1 MIWLVTPSF
10 DTPERVVRA
19 FLDASVANRS
29 TSSYLDK
36 HAKGAEQ
43 VTGYEVARYQI
54 AGVSD
59 DVVSATIYFRGAPT
73 SYHLLN
79 GIPVRDGGTSIDMPE
94 TLRFRVSHGK
104 IVEVFWST
112 RNPFFGIE
120 HPTRMN
126 LKDVL
131 PYVGTSHLRDRV
143 QEAAGEHADEL
154 PLEICCL
161 HGGWP
166 EPDRLIVGDIPQ
178 PQVDSGEIHVSI
190 PVQFDES
197 VATSCADIA
206 FPEHVSREIP
216 VRIDRV
222 TGDVQFPSWHDNW
235 LHVFV
240 S

>member
-1 MIWLVTPSF
+1 MIWLVIPSF

-104 IVEVFWST
+104 IVEVF
-112 RNPFFGIE
+112 
-120 HPTRMN
+120 
-126 LKDVL
+126 
-131 PYVGTSHLRDRV
+131 
-143 QEAAGEHADEL
+143 
-154 PLEICCL
+154 
-161 HGGWP
+161 
-166 EPDRLIVGDIPQ
+166 
-178 PQVDSGEIHVSI
+178 
-190 PVQFDES
+190 
-197 VATSCADIA
+197 
-206 FPEHVSREIP
+206 
-216 VRIDRV
+216 
-222 TGDVQFPSWHDNW
+222 
-235 LHVFV
+235 
-240 S
+240 